1 MSTLNGPLV
10 LAVVH
15 VGNKR
20 LQAVGFRL
28 LVHASRHRALGSG
41 FRSLGFR
48 CMA

>member
-20 LQAVGFRL
+20 LQAVGFWL
-28 LVHASRHRALGSG
+28 LVQGSG
-41 FRSLGFR
+41 FRSLGLRFI
-48 CMA
+48 A